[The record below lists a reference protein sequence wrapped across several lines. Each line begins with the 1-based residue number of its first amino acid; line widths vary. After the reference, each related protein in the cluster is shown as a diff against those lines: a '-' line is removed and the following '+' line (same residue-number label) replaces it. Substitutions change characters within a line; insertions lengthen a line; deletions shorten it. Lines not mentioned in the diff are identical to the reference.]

1 VITFE
6 TDVRIGRPIEDVF
19 AYVSNLGNLP
29 DWNSAVDAVEETEPG
44 STYVM
49 ERQLPTGRAVNELKI
64 VNRERPT
71 EFAIRTTSGPTP
83 FVYFYEFSAENGV
96 TVVRLEAEVELD
108 GVASILAQLA
118 RRAVRRG
125 VDANLGTLKRLLEGT
140 ATGDQLRSS

>member
-1 VITFE
+1 
-6 TDVRIGRPIEDVF
+6 
-19 AYVSNLGNLP
+19 
-29 DWNSAVDAVEETEPG
+29 
-44 STYVM
+44 
-49 ERQLPTGRAVNELKI
+49 VNELRI
-64 VNRERPT
+64 VANEWPT

-83 FVYFYEFSAENGV
+83 FVYVYGFSAENGV